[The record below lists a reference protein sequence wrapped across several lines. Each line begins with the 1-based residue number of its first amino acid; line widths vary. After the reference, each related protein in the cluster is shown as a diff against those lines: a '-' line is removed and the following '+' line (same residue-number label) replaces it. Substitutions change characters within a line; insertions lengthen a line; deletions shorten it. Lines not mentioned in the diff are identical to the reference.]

1 MKVETLVVATG
12 NKHKLQEIQAI
23 FKDVRVVSAREAG
36 YTGDPEETGA
46 TFEENAIIKARAEAE
61 KMKVK
66 DVVRAAAEALNLP
79 ALADDS
85 GLCVAALGGAPGIYS
100 ARYAGGHG
108 DDKKNR
114 KKLLAE
120 LGDEKNRAAYFRSA
134 AALCFPQSMGGKTVT
149 ETGDTH
155 GRILTREEGENG
167 FGYDCLFYSDDL
179 CKSFGVA
186 SAEEKNAVSHRFRAL
201 TALKEKLK
209 SEDEKQ

>member
-36 YTGDPEETGA
+36 YFGDPEETGA
-46 TFEENAIIKARAEAE
+46 TFEENAIIKA
-61 KMKVK
+61 
-66 DVVRAAAEALNLP
+66 RAAAEALNLP

-114 KKLLAE
+114 EKLLAE

-149 ETGDTH
+149 ATGDTH

>member
-1 MKVETLVVATG
+1 MKLETLIVATG

-36 YTGDPEETGA
+36 YLGDPEETGA
-46 TFEENAIIKARAEAE
+46 TFEENAIIKA
-61 KMKVK
+61 
-66 DVVRAAAEALNLP
+66 RAAAEALNLP

-85 GLCVAALGGAPGIYS
+85 GLCVAALGDAPGIYS

-114 KKLLAE
+114 EKLLAE

-149 ETGDTH
+149 ATGDTH

-201 TALKEKLK
+201 TALKEKLGRF
-209 SEDEKQ
+209 ENGDEKQ

>member
-36 YTGDPEETGA
+36 YLGDPEETGA
-46 TFEENAIIKARAEAE
+46 TFEENAVIKA
-61 KMKVK
+61 
-66 DVVRAAAEALNLP
+66 RAAAEALNLP

-100 ARYAGGHG
+100 ARYAGRHG

-114 KKLLAE
+114 EKLLHE
-120 LGDEKNRAAYFRSA
+120 LRGIENRAAYFRSA

-149 ETGDTH
+149 ATGDTH

>member
-1 MKVETLVVATG
+1 MVATG

-36 YTGDPEETGA
+36 YLGDPEETGA
-46 TFEENAIIKARAEAE
+46 TFEENAIIKA
-61 KMKVK
+61 
-66 DVVRAAAEALNLP
+66 RAAAEALNLP

-114 KKLLAE
+114 EKLLAE

-149 ETGDTH
+149 ATGDTH

-186 SAEEKNAVSHRFRAL
+186 SAEEKNTVSHRFRAL

>member
-1 MKVETLVVATG
+1 MKLETLIVATG

-36 YTGDPEETGA
+36 YFGDPEETGA
-46 TFEENAIIKARAEAE
+46 TFEENAIIKA
-61 KMKVK
+61 
-66 DVVRAAAEALNLP
+66 RAAAEALNLP

-114 KKLLAE
+114 EKLLAE

-149 ETGDTH
+149 ATGDTH

-209 SEDEKQ
+209 SEEKKQ

>member
-1 MKVETLVVATG
+1 MKAETLVVATG

-36 YTGDPEETGA
+36 YLGDPEETGA
-46 TFEENAIIKARAEAE
+46 TFEENAIIKA
-61 KMKVK
+61 
-66 DVVRAAAEALNLP
+66 RAAAEALNLP

-114 KKLLAE
+114 EKLLAE

-149 ETGDTH
+149 ATGDTH

-201 TALKEKLK
+201 TALKEKLENGDK
-209 SEDEKQ
+209 KQ

>member
-1 MKVETLVVATG
+1 MKLETLIVATG

-36 YTGDPEETGA
+36 YLGNPEETGA
-46 TFEENAIIKARAEAE
+46 TFEENAIIKA
-61 KMKVK
+61 
-66 DVVRAAAEALNLP
+66 RAAAEALNLP

-114 KKLLAE
+114 EKLLVE

-149 ETGDTH
+149 ATGDTH

>member
-1 MKVETLVVATG
+1 MKLETLIVATG

-36 YTGDPEETGA
+36 YLGDPEETGA
-46 TFEENAIIKARAEAE
+46 TFEENAIIKA
-61 KMKVK
+61 
-66 DVVRAAAEALNLP
+66 RAAAEALNLP

-114 KKLLAE
+114 EKLLAE

-149 ETGDTH
+149 ATGDTH

-179 CKSFGVA
+179 KKSFGVA
-186 SAEEKNAVSHRFRAL
+186 SAEEKNTVSHRFRAL
-201 TALKEKLK
+201 AALKEKLK

>member
-1 MKVETLVVATG
+1 MKAETLVVATG

-36 YTGDPEETGA
+36 YLGDPEKTGA
-46 TFEENAIIKARAEAE
+46 TFEENAIIKA
-61 KMKVK
+61 
-66 DVVRAAAEALNLP
+66 RAAAEALNLP

-114 KKLLAE
+114 EKLLAE

-149 ETGDTH
+149 ATGDTH

>member
-36 YTGDPEETGA
+36 YLGDPEETGA
-46 TFEENAIIKARAEAE
+46 TFEENAIIKA
-61 KMKVK
+61 
-66 DVVRAAAEALNLP
+66 RAAAEALNLP

-114 KKLLAE
+114 EKLLAE

-149 ETGDTH
+149 ATDDTH

-209 SEDEKQ
+209 SDEEKQ

>member
-1 MKVETLVVATG
+1 MKLETLIVATG

-23 FKDVRVVSAREAG
+23 FKDVCVVSAREAG
-36 YTGDPEETGA
+36 YLGDPEETGA
-46 TFEENAIIKARAEAE
+46 TFEENAIIKA
-61 KMKVK
+61 
-66 DVVRAAAEALNLP
+66 RAAAEALNLP

-114 KKLLAE
+114 EKLLAE

-149 ETGDTH
+149 ATGDTH

-209 SEDEKQ
+209 SGDKKQ

>member
-36 YTGDPEETGA
+36 YLGDPEETGA
-46 TFEENAIIKARAEAE
+46 TFEENAIIKA
-61 KMKVK
+61 
-66 DVVRAAAEALNLP
+66 RAAAEALNLP

-85 GLCVAALGGAPGIYS
+85 GLCVAALGGTPGIYS

-114 KKLLAE
+114 EKLLAE

-149 ETGDTH
+149 ATGDTH

>member
-1 MKVETLVVATG
+1 MKAETLVVATG

-36 YTGDPEETGA
+36 YLGDPEETGA
-46 TFEENAIIKARAEAE
+46 TFEENAIIKA
-61 KMKVK
+61 
-66 DVVRAAAEALNLP
+66 RAAAEALNLP

-114 KKLLAE
+114 EKLLAE

-149 ETGDTH
+149 ATGDTH

-209 SEDEKQ
+209 SEAEKQ

>member
-1 MKVETLVVATG
+1 MKLETLIVATG

-36 YTGDPEETGA
+36 YLGDPEETGA
-46 TFEENAIIKARAEAE
+46 TFEENAIIKARA
-61 KMKVK
+61 
-66 DVVRAAAEALNLP
+66 AAEALNLP

-85 GLCVAALGGAPGIYS
+85 GLCVSSLGGAPGIYS

-149 ETGDTH
+149 ATGDTH

-186 SAEEKNAVSHRFRAL
+186 SAEEKNTVSHRFRAL

>member
-36 YTGDPEETGA
+36 YLGDPEETGA
-46 TFEENAIIKARAEAE
+46 TFEENAVIKA
-61 KMKVK
+61 
-66 DVVRAAAEALNLP
+66 RAAAEALNLP

-114 KKLLAE
+114 EKLLAE

-134 AALCFPQSMGGKTVT
+134 AALCFPQNMGGKTVT
-149 ETGDTH
+149 TTGDTH

>member
-23 FKDVRVVSAREAG
+23 FADVRVVSAREAG
-36 YTGDPEETGA
+36 YLGDPEETGA
-46 TFEENAIIKARAEAE
+46 TFEENAIIKA
-61 KMKVK
+61 
-66 DVVRAAAEALNLP
+66 RAAAEALNLP

-114 KKLLAE
+114 EKLLAE

-149 ETGDTH
+149 ATGDTH

>member
-36 YTGDPEETGA
+36 YLGDPEETGA
-46 TFEENAIIKARAEAE
+46 TFEENAIIKA
-61 KMKVK
+61 
-66 DVVRAAAEALNLP
+66 RAAAEALNLP

-114 KKLLAE
+114 EKLLAE

-149 ETGDTH
+149 ATGDTH

-179 CKSFGVA
+179 KKSFGTA

>member
-36 YTGDPEETGA
+36 YLGDPEETGA
-46 TFEENAIIKARAEAE
+46 TFEENAIIKAR
-61 KMKVK
+61 V
-66 DVVRAAAEALNLP
+66 AAEALNLP

-114 KKLLAE
+114 EKLLAE

-149 ETGDTH
+149 ATGDTH

>member
-36 YTGDPEETGA
+36 YLGDPEETGA
-46 TFEENAIIKARAEAE
+46 TFEENAIIKARA
-61 KMKVK
+61 
-66 DVVRAAAEALNLP
+66 AADALNLP

-114 KKLLAE
+114 EKLLAE

-149 ETGDTH
+149 ATGDTH

>member
-36 YTGDPEETGA
+36 YLGDPEETGA
-46 TFEENAIIKARAEAE
+46 TFEENAIIKA
-61 KMKVK
+61 
-66 DVVRAAAEALNLP
+66 RAAAEALNLP

-114 KKLLAE
+114 EKLLAE
-120 LGDEKNRAAYFRSA
+120 LCDEKNRAAYFRSA

-149 ETGDTH
+149 ATGDTH

-209 SEDEKQ
+209 NGDKKQ

>member
-12 NKHKLQEIQAI
+12 NKHKLREIQAI

-36 YTGDPEETGA
+36 YLGDPEETGA
-46 TFEENAIIKARAEAE
+46 TFEENAIIKARA
-61 KMKVK
+61 
-66 DVVRAAAEALNLP
+66 AAEALNMP

-114 KKLLAE
+114 EKLLAE

-149 ETGDTH
+149 ATGDTH

-201 TALKEKLK
+201 TALKEKLENGDK
-209 SEDEKQ
+209 KQ

>member
-1 MKVETLVVATG
+1 MKAETLVVATG

-36 YTGDPEETGA
+36 YLGDPEETGA
-46 TFEENAIIKARAEAE
+46 TFEENAIIKA
-61 KMKVK
+61 
-66 DVVRAAAEALNLP
+66 RAAAEALNLP

-85 GLCVAALGGAPGIYS
+85 GLCVAALGDAPGIYS

-114 KKLLAE
+114 EKLLAE

-149 ETGDTH
+149 ATGDTH

-209 SEDEKQ
+209 SGDKKQ

>member
-1 MKVETLVVATG
+1 MKVETLIVATG

-36 YTGDPEETGA
+36 YLGDPEETGA
-46 TFEENAIIKARAEAE
+46 TFEENAIIKA
-61 KMKVK
+61 
-66 DVVRAAAEALNLP
+66 RAAAEALNLP

-108 DDKKNR
+108 DDMKNR
-114 KKLLAE
+114 EKLLAE

-149 ETGDTH
+149 ATGDTH

>member
-1 MKVETLVVATG
+1 MKAETLVVATG

-46 TFEENAIIKARAEAE
+46 TFEENAIIKARA
-61 KMKVK
+61 
-66 DVVRAAAEALNLP
+66 AAEALNFP

-114 KKLLAE
+114 EKLLAE

-149 ETGDTH
+149 ATGDTH

>member
-1 MKVETLVVATG
+1 MKLETLIVATG

-36 YTGDPEETGA
+36 YLGDPEETGA
-46 TFEENAIIKARAEAE
+46 TFEENAIIKA
-61 KMKVK
+61 
-66 DVVRAAAEALNLP
+66 RAAAEALNLP

-114 KKLLAE
+114 EKLLAK

-149 ETGDTH
+149 ATGDTH

-209 SEDEKQ
+209 SEDKKQ

>member
-1 MKVETLVVATG
+1 MKLETLIVATG
-12 NKHKLQEIQAI
+12 NKHKLREIQAI
-23 FKDVRVVSAREAG
+23 FKDVRVASAREAG
-36 YTGDPEETGA
+36 YLGDPEETGA
-46 TFEENAIIKARAEAE
+46 TFEENAIIKA
-61 KMKVK
+61 
-66 DVVRAAAEALNLP
+66 RAAAEALNLP

-114 KKLLAE
+114 EKLLAE

-149 ETGDTH
+149 ATGDTH

>member
-23 FKDVRVVSAREAG
+23 FKDVRVISAREAG
-36 YTGDPEETGA
+36 YLGDPEETGA
-46 TFEENAIIKARAEAE
+46 TFEENAIIKA
-61 KMKVK
+61 
-66 DVVRAAAEALNLP
+66 RAAAEALNLP

-114 KKLLAE
+114 EKLLAE

-149 ETGDTH
+149 ATGDTH

-179 CKSFGVA
+179 KKSFGVA

-201 TALKEKLK
+201 TALKEKLGRLENGDK
-209 SEDEKQ
+209 KQ

>member
-36 YTGDPEETGA
+36 YLGDPEETGA
-46 TFEENAIIKARAEAE
+46 TFEENAIIKA
-61 KMKVK
+61 
-66 DVVRAAAEALNLP
+66 RAAAEALNLP

-114 KKLLAE
+114 EKLLAE

-149 ETGDTH
+149 ATGDTH

-201 TALKEKLK
+201 TALKEKLENGDK
-209 SEDEKQ
+209 KQ

>member
-36 YTGDPEETGA
+36 YLGDPEETGA
-46 TFEENAIIKARAEAE
+46 TFEENAVIKARS
-61 KMKVK
+61 
-66 DVVRAAAEALNLP
+66 AAEALNLP

-114 KKLLAE
+114 EKLLAE

-149 ETGDTH
+149 ATGDTH

>member
-1 MKVETLVVATG
+1 MKAETLVVATG

-36 YTGDPEETGA
+36 YLGDPEETGA
-46 TFEENAIIKARAEAE
+46 TFEENAIIQA
-61 KMKVK
+61 
-66 DVVRAAAEALNLP
+66 RAAAEALNMP

-114 KKLLAE
+114 EKLLAE

-149 ETGDTH
+149 ATGDTH

>member
-1 MKVETLVVATG
+1 MKLETLIVATG

-36 YTGDPEETGA
+36 YLGDPEETGA
-46 TFEENAIIKARAEAE
+46 TFEENAIIKARA
-61 KMKVK
+61 
-66 DVVRAAAEALNLP
+66 AAEALNLP
-79 ALADDS
+79 VLADDS

-114 KKLLAE
+114 EKLLAE

-149 ETGDTH
+149 ATGDTH

-209 SEDEKQ
+209 SGDKKQ

>member
-1 MKVETLVVATG
+1 MKAETLVVATG

-36 YTGDPEETGA
+36 YLGDPEETGA
-46 TFEENAIIKARAEAE
+46 TFEENAIIKA
-61 KMKVK
+61 
-66 DVVRAAAEALNLP
+66 RAAAEALNLP

-108 DDKKNR
+108 DDKKIR
-114 KKLLAE
+114 EKLLAE
-120 LGDEKNRAAYFRSA
+120 LGNEKHRAAYFRSA

-149 ETGDTH
+149 ATGDTH

-186 SAEEKNAVSHRFRAL
+186 GAEEKNAVSHRFRAL
-201 TALKEKLK
+201 TELKEKLK
-209 SEDEKQ
+209 SGDKKQ

>member
-1 MKVETLVVATG
+1 MKAETLVVATG

-36 YTGDPEETGA
+36 YLGDPEETGA
-46 TFEENAIIKARAEAE
+46 TFEENAIIKA
-61 KMKVK
+61 
-66 DVVRAAAEALNLP
+66 RAAAEALNLP

-108 DDKKNR
+108 NDKKNR
-114 KKLLAE
+114 EKLLAE

-149 ETGDTH
+149 ATGDTH

-186 SAEEKNAVSHRFRAL
+186 SAEEKNTVSHRFRAL